1 MTTTA
6 RAQHHLIIVITHWP
20 DLQDALGTP
29 TKVASFGVGLRAYL
43 AALDRIDEEQALV
56 HVQQLATRKDEHGRT
71 QYQCTRC
78 DHVGDGHTHASGEDR
93 DPAQLGQRPTPLRVA
108 ILDTM
113 QAVHADL
120 LECADAVAEVA
131 QRQPMGQL
139 PAGYPETDRARRAVL
154 AMKDRHDPRR
164 WKWTGPRPAAPY
176 TALWLLGRLQGAPG
190 PFHRLDV
197 RQAELIAAVARSA
210 AERIERALD
219 ISVERRTLDQ
229 RHEGCG
235 GRIDIHGGEGR
246 QPVAHCTGC
255 GRIWAEGVIAA

>member
-6 RAQHHLIIVITHWP
+6 HAQHHLTTVITHWP

-29 TKVASFGVGLRAYL
+29 NKVASFGVGLRAYL
-43 AALDRIDEEQALV
+43 AALDRIDDQQAEAERQRARDLR
-56 HVQQLATRKDEHGRT
+56 LLE
-71 QYQCTRC
+71 
-78 DHVGDGHTHASGEDR
+78 R
-93 DPAQLGQRPTPLRVA
+93 DPAQVGERPTPLRVA

-113 QAVHADL
+113 QAIHADL

-139 PAGYPETDRARRAVL
+139 PAGYPEADRARRAVL

-164 WKWTGPRPAAPY
+164 WKWTGPQPAAPY
-176 TALWLLGRLQGAPG
+176 TALWLLGRVQGAPG

-235 GRIDIHGGEGR
+235 GRIDVHGGEGKT
-246 QPVAHCTGC
+246 PLAHCRLC
-255 GRIWAEGVIAA
+255 GRIWAEGVVAA